1 MEFIA
6 LIGIII
12 GLVLVCTT
20 VMHIADR
27 YFDYK
32 EHEKDKEN
40 SNGN

>member
-12 GLVLVCTT
+12 GLVLICTT
-20 VMHIADR
+20 IMYIADR

-32 EHEKDKEN
+32 KYEKDEE
-40 SNGN
+40 